1 MTAVNPTIKPSQ
13 MNNPKTVLL
22 LLLLLPFALAGANAQ
37 TARRQRP
44 VRRNVAKPEPVTPVA
59 QPSPTAPTVRPP
71 AAPVLLAI
79 VNGQNVTTAE
89 IDPRVRDEVESLN
102 DKIAEGRRQI
112 LELQINTLLLEA
124 EAARR
129 KMTAQQL
136 YDIEVRRKLTQPT
149 AAEINK
155 FIEDN
160 REAIEQS
167 DPDTMKKDV
176 TAYLTGEKETRLS
189 GELVSR
195 LRAAIPVVKG
205 AEVTAAT
212 LPPATMLATVAG
224 KTITAAMI
232 DERLRPMVYKLRL
245 NTYLMEK
252 QALDQ
257 AIYNLLLL
265 AEASRRNLAPEEL
278 VRAEISEKT
287 HQPTETEI
295 SKFYTEH
302 QSSIPNG
309 LDSVRSQIVSYLQDQ
324 EQQRLESALAEKLRK
339 QANVRILISEPETLV
354 QSISVDDDPARG
366 DARAPV
372 TIVEFTDFQCPSC
385 AAMQPILDDVLKSY
399 GNQIR
404 FVVRDFPLLAHANA
418 RKAAEAANA
427 ANAQGKFFEYALLL
441 FKHQN
446 ALDVASLKKYASDL
460 GLNRAV
466 FDAALDS
473 GKYAPEVRHDMDDGE
488 KYGVDSTP
496 TIFING
502 VALTVLSPEELRA
515 AIDKA
520 LASADPKVP
529 AN

>member
-1 MTAVNPTIKPSQ
+1 
-13 MNNPKTVLL
+13 MNQPKTVSLL
-22 LLLLLPFALAGANAQ
+22 LILLFALASANAQ
-37 TARRQRP
+37 TRRPRP
-44 VRRNVAKPEPVTPVA
+44 VRRAAAKPGSVAPVA
-59 QPSPTAPTVRPP
+59 APSPAATAVRAP
-71 AAPVLLAI
+71 AAPVLLAV

-89 IDPRVRDEVESLN
+89 IDPRIREEVESLN
-102 DKIAEGRRQI
+102 DKIAEARRQI
-112 LELQINTLLLEA
+112 LELQVNTLLLEA

-136 YDIEVRRKLTQPT
+136 YDLEVKRKLTEPT
-149 AAEINK
+149 TAEINK

-160 REAIEQS
+160 RDAIKQS

-176 TAYLTGEKETRLS
+176 SAYLLGEKETRLS
-189 GELVSR
+189 GDLVNR
-195 LRAAIPVVKG
+195 LRTALPVVKG
-205 AEVTAAT
+205 ADVNAAT
-212 LPPATMLATVAG
+212 LPPATVLATVAG

-245 NTYLMEK
+245 STYLVEK

-265 AEASRRNLAPEEL
+265 AEANRRNVAPEEL
-278 VRAEISEKT
+278 VRSEISEKT
-287 HQPTETEI
+287 HQPSETEI
-295 SKFYTEH
+295 SKFYTEN
-302 QSSIPNG
+302 QSSIQGG

-324 EQQRLESALAEKLRK
+324 EQQKLESALAERLRK
-339 QANVRILISEPETLV
+339 QANVRLLISEPETLV

-366 DARAPV
+366 DANAPV

-385 AAMQPILDDVLKSY
+385 AAMQPILDEVLKSY
-399 GNQIR
+399 GNKVR

-446 ALDVASLKKYASDL
+446 ALDVPSLKKYASDL
-460 GLNRAV
+460 GLNRTL

-473 GKYAPEVRHDMDDGE
+473 GKYAAEVRHDIDDGE

-502 VALTVLSPEELRA
+502 GALTVLSPEGLRA

-520 LASADPKVP
+520 LAATAPKVT

>member
-1 MTAVNPTIKPSQ
+1 
-13 MNNPKTVLL
+13 MNQPKTVSLL
-22 LLLLLPFALAGANAQ
+22 LILLFALASANAQ
-37 TARRQRP
+37 TRRPRP
-44 VRRNVAKPEPVTPVA
+44 VRRAAAKPGSVAPVA
-59 QPSPTAPTVRPP
+59 APSPAATAVRAP
-71 AAPVLLAI
+71 AAPVLLAV

-89 IDPRVRDEVESLN
+89 IDPRIREEVESLN
-102 DKIAEGRRQI
+102 DKIAEARRQI
-112 LELQINTLLLEA
+112 LELQVNTLLLEA

-136 YDIEVRRKLTQPT
+136 YDLEVKRKLTEPT
-149 AAEINK
+149 TAEINK

-160 REAIEQS
+160 RDAIKQS

-176 TAYLTGEKETRLS
+176 SAYLLGEKETRLS
-189 GELVSR
+189 GDLVNR
-195 LRAAIPVVKG
+195 LRTALPVVKG
-205 AEVTAAT
+205 ADVNAAT
-212 LPPATMLATVAG
+212 LPPATVLATVAG

-245 NTYLMEK
+245 STYLVEK

-265 AEASRRNLAPEEL
+265 AEANRRNVAPEEL
-278 VRAEISEKT
+278 VRSEISEKT
-287 HQPTETEI
+287 HQPSETEI
-295 SKFYTEH
+295 SKFYAEN
-302 QSSIPNG
+302 QSSIQGG

-324 EQQRLESALAEKLRK
+324 EQQKLESALAERLRK
-339 QANVRILISEPETLV
+339 QANVRLLISEPETLV

-366 DARAPV
+366 DANAPV

-385 AAMQPILDDVLKSY
+385 AAMQPILDEVLKSY
-399 GNQIR
+399 GNKVR

-446 ALDVASLKKYASDL
+446 ALDVPSLKKYASDL
-460 GLNRAV
+460 GLNRTL

-473 GKYAPEVRHDMDDGE
+473 GKYAAEVRHDIDDGE

-502 VALTVLSPEELRA
+502 GALTVLSPEGLRA

-520 LASADPKVP
+520 LAATAPKVT

>member
-1 MTAVNPTIKPSQ
+1 
-13 MNNPKTVLL
+13 MNQPKTVSLL
-22 LLLLLPFALAGANAQ
+22 LISLFALASANAQ
-37 TARRQRP
+37 TRRPRP
-44 VRRNVAKPEPVTPVA
+44 VRRAAAKPGSVAPVA
-59 QPSPTAPTVRPP
+59 APSPAATAVRAP
-71 AAPVLLAI
+71 AAPVLLAV

-89 IDPRVRDEVESLN
+89 IDPRIREEVESLN
-102 DKIAEGRRQI
+102 DKIAEARRQI
-112 LELQINTLLLEA
+112 LELQVNTLLLEA

-136 YDIEVRRKLTQPT
+136 YDLEVKRKLTEPT
-149 AAEINK
+149 TAEINK

-160 REAIEQS
+160 RDAIKQS

-176 TAYLTGEKETRLS
+176 SAYLLGEKETRLS
-189 GELVSR
+189 GDLVNR
-195 LRAAIPVVKG
+195 LRTALPVVKG
-205 AEVTAAT
+205 ADVNAAT
-212 LPPATMLATVAG
+212 LPPATVLATVAG

-245 NTYLMEK
+245 STYLVEK

-265 AEASRRNLAPEEL
+265 AEANRRNVAPEEL
-278 VRAEISEKT
+278 VRSEISEKT
-287 HQPTETEI
+287 HQPSETEI
-295 SKFYTEH
+295 SKFYTEN
-302 QSSIPNG
+302 QSSIQGG

-324 EQQRLESALAEKLRK
+324 EQQKLESALAERLRK
-339 QANVRILISEPETLV
+339 QANVRLLISEPETLV

-366 DARAPV
+366 DANAPV

-385 AAMQPILDDVLKSY
+385 AAMQPILDEVLKSY
-399 GNQIR
+399 GNKVR

-446 ALDVASLKKYASDL
+446 ALDVPSLKKYASDL
-460 GLNRAV
+460 GLNRTL

-473 GKYAPEVRHDMDDGE
+473 GKYAAEVRHDIDDGE

-502 VALTVLSPEELRA
+502 GALTVLSPEGLRA

-520 LASADPKVP
+520 LAATAPKVT

>member
-1 MTAVNPTIKPSQ
+1 MDK
-13 MNNPKTVLL
+13 PKTVLL
-22 LLLLLPFALAGANAQ
+22 LVLTLFALGSVNAQ

-44 VRRNVAKPEPVTPVA
+44 ARRNMAKPEVVTPVA

-71 AAPVLLAI
+71 AAPVLLAV

-89 IDPRVRDEVESLN
+89 IDPRAREEAESLN
-102 DKIAEGRRQI
+102 DKIAEARRQI
-112 LELQINTLLLEA
+112 LELQVNTLLLDA
-124 EAARR
+124 EASRR
-129 KMTAQQL
+129 KMTSQQL
-136 YDIEVRRKLTQPT
+136 YDVEVKRKLTEPT

-155 FIEDN
+155 FIEAN
-160 REAIEQS
+160 RDAINQS
-167 DPDTMKKDV
+167 DAETMKKDV
-176 TAYLTGEKETRLS
+176 AAYLLGEKETRLS
-189 GELVSR
+189 GELVNR
-195 LRAAIPVVKG
+195 LRTAMPVVKG
-205 AEVTAAT
+205 ADVNAAT
-212 LPPATMLATVAG
+212 LPPATVLATVAG

-232 DERLRPMVYKLRL
+232 DERLRPLVYKLRL
-245 NTYLMEK
+245 STFLLEK

-265 AEASRRNLAPEEL
+265 AEANRRNVAPEEL
-278 VRAEISEKT
+278 VRTEISEKT

-295 SKFYTEH
+295 SKFYTENR
-302 QSSIPNG
+302 SSIQG
-309 LDSVRSQIVSYLQDQ
+309 SLDAVRSQIVSYLQDQ
-324 EQQRLESALAEKLRK
+324 EQEKLESALAEKLKK
-339 QANVRILISEPETLV
+339 QANIRLLISEPQTLV

-366 DARAPV
+366 DASAPV

-385 AAMQPILDDVLKSY
+385 AAMQPILDEVLKSY
-399 GNQIR
+399 GNKVR

-446 ALDVASLKKYASDL
+446 ALDVPSLKKYASDL
-460 GLNRAV
+460 GLNRAL

-473 GKYAPEVRHDMDDGE
+473 GKYAAEIRHDIDDGE
-488 KYGVDSTP
+488 KYGIDSTP

-502 VALTVLSPEELRA
+502 AALTVLSSEGLRA

-520 LASADPKVP
+520 LAATAQKAPG
-529 AN
+529 N

>member
-1 MTAVNPTIKPSQ
+1 
-13 MNNPKTVLL
+13 MNKPKTVSLL
-22 LLLLLPFALAGANAQ
+22 VLMLFVLGSVNAQ

-44 VRRNVAKPEPVTPVA
+44 AQRSVAKPEVDIPIA
-59 QPSPTAPTVRPP
+59 QPSPTAPRVRPP
-71 AAPVLLAI
+71 VPPVLLAV
-79 VNGQNVTTAE
+79 VNGENVTTAE
-89 IDPRVRDEVESLN
+89 IDPRAREEAESLN
-102 DKIAEGRRQI
+102 DKIAEARRQI
-112 LELQINTLLLEA
+112 LELQVNTLLLDA
-124 EAARR
+124 EASRR
-129 KMTAQQL
+129 KMTSQQL
-136 YDIEVRRKLTQPT
+136 YDIEVKRKLAEPT

-155 FIEDN
+155 FIEAH
-160 REAIEQS
+160 RESIDQS
-167 DPDTMKKDV
+167 DPEAIKKDV
-176 TAYLTGEKETRLS
+176 IAYLLGEKETRLS
-189 GELVSR
+189 GELVNR

-205 AEVTAAT
+205 ADINAAT

-224 KTITAAMI
+224 KTVTAAMI
-232 DERLRPMVYKLRL
+232 DERLRPLVYKLRL
-245 NTYLMEK
+245 STYLAEK

-265 AEASRRNLAPEEL
+265 AEANRRNIAPEDL

-295 SKFYTEH
+295 SKFYTEN
-302 QSSIPNG
+302 QSSIQG
-309 LDSVRSQIVSYLQDQ
+309 GIDAVRSQIVSYLQDQ
-324 EQQRLESALAEKLRK
+324 EQQKLESALAEKLRK
-339 QANVRILISEPETLV
+339 QANIRLLLSEPQALV

-366 DARAPV
+366 EASAPV

-385 AAMQPILDDVLKSY
+385 AAMQPILDEVLKSY
-399 GNQIR
+399 GNKIR

-446 ALDVASLKKYASDL
+446 ALDVPSLKKYASDL
-460 GLNRAV
+460 GLNRAL

-473 GKYAPEVRHDMDDGE
+473 GKYDAEVRHDIDDGE
-488 KYGVDSTP
+488 KYGIDSTP

-502 VALTVLSPEELRA
+502 VALTVLSTEGLRA

-520 LASADPKVP
+520 LAGALPKVLP
-529 AN
+529 N